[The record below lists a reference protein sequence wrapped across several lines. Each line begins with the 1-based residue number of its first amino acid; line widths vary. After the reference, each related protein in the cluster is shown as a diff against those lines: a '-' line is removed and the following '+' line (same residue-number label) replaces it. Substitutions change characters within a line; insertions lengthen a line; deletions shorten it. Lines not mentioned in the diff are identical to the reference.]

1 MDNQT
6 RHKVAASLRAAAAK
20 LMASDPEEAAPPGKK
35 CSLCGHQAGY
45 VFPEDGARIE
55 NVNMGTCNICMDDFD
70 KNLGD
75 YVEKERREL
84 DMDW

>member
-1 MDNQT
+1 MDNKT

-20 LMASDPEEAAPPGKK
+20 LMASDPEEAATPGKK

-55 NVNMGTCNICMDDFD
+55 NVNKGTCNICMDDYE
-70 KNLGD
+70 KNMGND
-75 YVEKERREL
+75 VEKERREW
-84 DMDW
+84 DMW